1 MHSPFSLSLQI
12 RFFISNFLT
21 LRSHLWSSNS
31 LNFFQMYSVYWLCLS
46 MGNLHSHCWL
56 QASFWV
62 KKYTV
67 QAASV
72 TAQLFLHKEECKHLC
87 ACLHSM
93 SKPYFF
99 SRRAQGL
106 NTSDT
111 APQPTF
117 QFATRVV
124 WRTVMDFPQQI
135 LPKALSWELQPDVQT
150 LDTDT
155 PRFSSSTWKAGFMQ
169 IFLNNIEL

>member
-72 TAQLFLHKEECKHLC
+72 TAQLFLHKEVCKHLC
-87 ACLHSM
+87 ACLHRM
-93 SKPYFF
+93 SKPHFF

-111 APQPTF
+111 AHVSVCYRGGMKDGHGL
-117 QFATRVV
+117 AT
-124 WRTVMDFPQQI
+124 I
-135 LPKALSWELQPDVQT
+135 
-150 LDTDT
+150 DT
-155 PRFSSSTWKAGFMQ
+155 PWSPKLGAAARCTDSWQRYSKVQFIYTKSR